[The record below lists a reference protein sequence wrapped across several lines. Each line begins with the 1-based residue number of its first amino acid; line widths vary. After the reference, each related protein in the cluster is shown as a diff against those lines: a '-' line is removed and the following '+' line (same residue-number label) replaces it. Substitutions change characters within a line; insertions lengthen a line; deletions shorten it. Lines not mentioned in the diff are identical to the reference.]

1 MTRRSTYRRPA
12 LLAVLALSLAGLSLG
27 VPALAQT
34 TPDPATE
41 PALTN
46 QDVVKLSAAGLG
58 EEVVIAKINQ
68 ATRVDFQLD
77 TDALVRLREQGV
89 GKAVMTAMLNR
100 AGSGGHPTAPGQ
112 QQPLQAS
119 QPAGVTASTVG
130 GNIRLLVDGHETLL
144 RVTRG
149 DINVVGFSF
158 VKLMHYE
165 IPGTQSRVR
174 VDDPQVRVAITTD
187 FPPEGYFFLVKLD
200 IDTKH
205 NNRSLKIGSV
215 KQALS
220 LRSRGQGIPD
230 KDYVIACR
238 AEQASGDEW
247 ILVPQTALETGEYGI
262 WVEAYGQGASG
273 LYDFGVD

>member
-1 MTRRSTYRRPA
+1 MTRRSTDRRPA
-12 LLAVLALSLAGLSLG
+12 LLAVLSLSLAVLSLN
-27 VPALAQT
+27 VPALTQT
-34 TPDPATE
+34 TPDRATE

-58 EEVVIAKINQ
+58 DEVVIAKINQ
-68 ATRVDFQLD
+68 AARVEFQLD
-77 TDALVRLREQGV
+77 TDALVSLREQGL
-89 GKAVMTAMLNR
+89 GKGVITAMLNR
-100 AGSGGHPTAPGQ
+100 AGTGGRPMVPGQ
-112 QQPLQAS
+112 PQPLPTS
-119 QPAGVTASTVG
+119 PPAGVTASVVG
-130 GNIRLLVDGHETLL
+130 SNIRLLVGDHETLL
-144 RVTRG
+144 RATRG

-158 VKLMHYE
+158 VTFMHYE
-165 IPGTQSRVR
+165 IPGIQSRVR
-174 VDDPQVRVAITTD
+174 IDDPHVRVAITTD

-205 NNRSLKIGSV
+205 NNRSLKIGSA

-230 KDYVIACR
+230 KDYVVPCR

-247 ILVPQTALETGEYGI
+247 ILVPQKALETGEYGI